1 MRASWAE
8 AERAEVRRA
17 RLRVSVLVGL
27 AITVMVTFVGAIA
40 YVVMVHAQ
48 ETQVTRELQYN
59 ARFGVPGIAP
69 KCAWVFVL
77 KDEVLDL
84 GPLEVPAGFPLR
96 DDLGSVRSSGRAIS
110 RDVSANGTE
119 YMVLTAPG
127 PNGTVVQSVFDM
139 RYLLADRTHLLQALG
154 IALAAGL
161 LVAAFI
167 GLSVG
172 RRTVGPLAEALARQR
187 RFVADASHELRT
199 PIARAYLRAQLLSRL
214 AKAAD
219 LPDDH
224 RDSLDALAR
233 SIRGLGDV
241 VDDLLLSAQ
250 LSERPGQAVDLT
262 AVAGAAVKSESERAA
277 ERGIVLSVA
286 HPGTP
291 LEVNGVAT
299 ALRRAVDELLAN
311 AVRHTPEGGRIS
323 VRLGVAGGWVE
334 LVVADTGEGFD
345 PREAERLFERSRH
358 GAGEN
363 RFGLGLSLVREIV
376 TGHGGSVEAV
386 GHPGRGARFTVRLP
400 LAGQRRNPAA
410 LRERIAAACP

>member
-1 MRASWAE
+1 MKE
-8 AERAEVRRA
+8 EVRTA

-27 AITVMVTFVGAIA
+27 AITLMVAFVGGIA
-40 YVVMVHAQ
+40 YAVMVHAQ

-59 ARFGVPGIAP
+59 ARFGVPSVAP

-77 KDEVLDL
+77 KDGVVDV

-96 DDLGSVRSSGRAIS
+96 ADLTAVGSSGVAIS
-110 RDVSANGTE
+110 RDVSANGTS
-119 YMVLTAPG
+119 YMVLTTPG
-127 PNGTVVQSVFDM
+127 AAGAVQAVFDL
-139 RYLLADRTHLLQALG
+139 RYQLADRAHLLQALG
-154 IALAAGL
+154 IALLAGL
-161 LVAAFI
+161 LLAAFI

-199 PIARAYLRAQLLSRL
+199 PIARAYLRAQLLQT
-214 AKAAD
+214 ATD
-219 LPDDH
+219 LPDGH
-224 RDSLDALAR
+224 RDNLDALAR

-250 LSERPGQAVDLT
+250 LSGQPGQPVDLT
-262 AVAGAAVKSESERAA
+262 AVADAAVKGESVRAV
-277 ERGIVLSVA
+277 ERGIVLSVEHA
-286 HPGTP
+286 GIP
-291 LEVNGVAT
+291 LVVNGIET
-299 ALRRAVDELLAN
+299 ALRRSVDELLAN

-323 VRLGVAGGWVE
+323 VRLRAVGGFVE

-345 PREAERLFERSRH
+345 QREADGLFERYRH

-376 TGHGGSVEAV
+376 TGHGGTVEAV
-386 GHPGRGARFTVRLP
+386 GHPGRGARFTLRLP
-400 LAGQRRNPAA
+400 LAGQRQNPVP
-410 LRERIAAACP
+410 LRERITAACP